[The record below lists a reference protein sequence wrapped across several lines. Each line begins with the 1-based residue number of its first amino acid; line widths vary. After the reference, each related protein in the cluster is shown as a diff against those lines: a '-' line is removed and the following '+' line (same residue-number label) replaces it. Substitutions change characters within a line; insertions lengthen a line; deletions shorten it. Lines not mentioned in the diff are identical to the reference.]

1 MGGVCL
7 CIVVLFRSKIGHSR
21 DLCSTRLLGGDTIT
35 ETPRRAV
42 SSIAYLNED
51 HEGEPNVALLAKH
64 VQARLADLRL
74 STLAASK
81 QGIVSRST
89 LHSLNKPGSR
99 VPSFVTLAKFDELLS
114 WVPGSAHAALYGKE
128 PVTREYATANPE
140 TALDEGAL
148 DSIYFEMAKDDQ
160 SAYHYDELKR
170 LVTERLAELGISKQR
185 FHQIGGPGRSTMAT
199 LGSRGYAPSAET
211 LHRIDTFANWEP
223 GSALEVLR
231 GGKPTPCGM
240 PLRTHRAVVPLNAA
254 FDLLLQ
260 AKARLQR
267 QGDSVQLLLSDVDR
281 VMEQVSVVISDLE
294 DPRHYPNPEAA
305 DTGEA

>member
-1 MGGVCL
+1 MCECVS
-7 CIVVLFRSKIGHSR
+7 LFYSGLGLGIAGRSVRR
-21 DLCSTRLLGGDTIT
+21 DLLGGDTIT
-35 ETPRRAV
+35 ETPRAV
-42 SSIAYLNED
+42 SSIAYLNEE

-89 LHSLNKPGSR
+89 LHSLNKPGGR

-114 WVPGSAHAALYGKE
+114 WVPGSANAALYGKE

-160 SAYHYDELKR
+160 STYHYDELKR
-170 LVTERLAELGISKQR
+170 LVGERLAELGISKQR
-185 FHQIGGPGRSTMAT
+185 FAQIGGPGRSTMAT

-223 GSALEVLR
+223 GSSLEVLR
-231 GGKPTPCGM
+231 GGKPTPRGNLVS
-240 PLRTHRAVVPLNAA
+240 PHRAVVPLNAA
-254 FDLLLQ
+254 FDLLMQ
-260 AKARLQR
+260 TKARLQR
-267 QGDSVQLLLSDVDR
+267 QDQAIEQVLSDVER
-281 VMEQVSVVISDLE
+281 VMSQISVVISDLE
-294 DPRHYPNPEAA
+294 DPRLYPPRSAE
-305 DTGEA
+305 EHP